1 MNTYSK
7 CPDKR
12 SNQPR
17 RNWTEAE
24 VRQACKLYQRML
36 SAQVAGEKFVKA
48 PAVRALAEKL
58 QRSKGSVEA
67 KLMNIS
73 GVRSNMGQSFVTGY
87 KPLTSY
93 AQSMVSIVAEIVRD

>member
-7 CPDKR
+7 DLEKR
-12 SNQPR
+12 ATQPR
-17 RNWTEAE
+17 RNWTEDE
-24 VRQACKLYQRML
+24 VKQACELYQRML
-36 SAQVAGEKFVKA
+36 FAQVAGEKFVKA

-73 GVRSNMGQSFVTGY
+73 GVRSNMGRPFVKGY

-93 AQSMVSIVAEIVRD
+93 AKSMIAVVCEVVK

>member
-7 CPDKR
+7 DLEKR
-12 SNQPR
+12 STQPR
-17 RNWTEAE
+17 RNWTDDE
-24 VRQACKLYQRML
+24 VKQACQLYQRML
-36 SAQVAGEKFVKA
+36 SAQVAGEKFIKA

-67 KLMNIS
+67 KLMNVS
-73 GVRSNMGQSFVTGY
+73 GVRSNMGRSFVKGY

-93 AQSMVSIVAEIVRD
+93 AKSMVGIVAEIVRA